1 MNKERLLERYPVGSR
16 IRLISMDDP
25 YAVPAGTL
33 GTVEGVD
40 DIGNILVRW
49 DNGSSLSVIPGV
61 DRFAR
66 EA

>member
-1 MNKERLLERYPVGSR
+1 MNKEKLLERYPIGSK

-40 DIGNILVRW
+40 DIGDILVSW
-49 DNGSSLSVIPGV
+49 ENGSSLSVIPGV
-61 DRFAR
+61 DRFER
-66 EA
+66 V